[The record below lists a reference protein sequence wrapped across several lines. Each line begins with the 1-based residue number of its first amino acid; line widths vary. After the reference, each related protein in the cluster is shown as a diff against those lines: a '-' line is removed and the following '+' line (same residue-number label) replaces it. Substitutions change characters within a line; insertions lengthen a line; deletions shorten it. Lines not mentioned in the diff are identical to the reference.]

1 MRPAWC
7 NSSSVPRYCT
17 AVVRRERA
25 AADPALGLAARTV
38 GASGVSMACLSQR
51 RWISRLV
58 ALGRPRQIT
67 TVSISRHLSSA
78 GPTLSA
84 GPPGAVEAAA
94 AAQAQQA
101 APYIIDVTDAD
112 FMQKVIAPKH
122 KTPILLDCHAEWC
135 GPCKQ
140 LAPLLEAVVRS
151 YDGRVILAKMDVDQ
165 SPQVANQMQIKSI
178 PLIAGFKHA
187 KLPDGREGMTLVG
200 SVQEAP
206 SEEELRKFIEE
217 KLGVEP
223 PQLSPEQHVAA
234 AFDVLEQGDAIA
246 AAAAFNNAITV
257 AAEMGQDEIA
267 ADATAGMLR
276 SYMTLADTDP
286 QAAAATGQL
295 AKMLQTNP
303 LNAYAD
309 RPLVSRAL
317 VRVHLQLH

>member
-1 MRPAWC
+1 
-7 NSSSVPRYCT
+7 
-17 AVVRRERA
+17 
-25 AADPALGLAARTV
+25 
-38 GASGVSMACLSQR
+38 MACLSQR

-67 TVSISRHLSSA
+67 KVSISRHLSSA

-257 AAEMGQDEIA
+257 AAELGQDDIA